1 MLIYNKK
8 NYFHF
13 DDAFFLLQFG
23 KNDILKRTVIKK
35 IVIVRGNN

>member
-13 DDAFFLLQFG
+13 DDAFFLLPFG
-23 KNDILKRTVIKK
+23 KNDILKKDC
-35 IVIVRGNN
+35 N